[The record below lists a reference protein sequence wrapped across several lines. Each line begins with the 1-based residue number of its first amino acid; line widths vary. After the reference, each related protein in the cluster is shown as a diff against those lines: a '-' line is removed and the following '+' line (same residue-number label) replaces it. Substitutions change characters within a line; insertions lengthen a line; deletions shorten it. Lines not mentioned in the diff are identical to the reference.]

1 MCVGLG
7 NTAFSGLGF
16 PVSLSEAVALAVP
29 GKTILGF
36 LLKENPAGESAGLL
50 DDDVGVSILLPLV
63 EKLLSKL
70 STCW

>member
-29 GKTILGF
+29 GKTILDF
-36 LLKENPAGESAGLL
+36 LLNEDPAAGESA
-50 DDDVGVSILLPLV
+50 VQI
-63 EKLLSKL
+63 
-70 STCW
+70 